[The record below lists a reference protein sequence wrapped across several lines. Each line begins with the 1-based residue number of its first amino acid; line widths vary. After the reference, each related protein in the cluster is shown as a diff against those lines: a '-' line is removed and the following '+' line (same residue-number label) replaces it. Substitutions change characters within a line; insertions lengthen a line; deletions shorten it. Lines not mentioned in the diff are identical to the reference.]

1 MKITINTT
9 PLIQVSFTWINGGL
23 DGVIDIY
30 YFSGSRYEFRA
41 ELGLIGMGSVLF
53 HVSNE
58 DGEDVGTV
66 TVEGETET
74 EKNLFNLGYT
84 CLYTREKE
92 TDKYYLINN
101 KQLDTVPGTF
111 QYKRNFTDLPGE

>member
-1 MKITINTT
+1 MKITINTK
-9 PLIQVSFTWINGGL
+9 PLIQASFNWINDGL

-30 YFSGSRYEFRA
+30 YFSGSRYAFYSEF
-41 ELGLIGMGSVLF
+41 GSIGMGSVLF

-66 TVEGETET
+66 IVEGETET

-84 CLYTREKE
+84 CLYARQKE

-111 QYKRNFTDLPGE
+111 QYQRNFTNLPKE